1 MLQRTRSLGEL
12 SLSQLGNVKEC
23 QLRSVAVDAIGIP
36 DQYRLDGFVG
46 TNRTGRLDADDQGLD
61 PLRMLPRP
69 VLRATHG
76 IVTLAG

>member
-1 MLQRTRSLGEL
+1 M
-12 SLSQLGNVKEC
+12 
-23 QLRSVAVDAIGIP
+23 DAIGIL
-36 DQYRLDGFVG
+36 DQYRLDGLVG

-61 PLRMLPRP
+61 PLRMRPRP